1 MLSART
7 LLFFVLVFFMLILP
21 GLGQSGKPIIIR
33 DTDIAEGI
41 DEEQAREKKVQNPD
55 EAKKNIDIGNFYY
68 KRKNYVGAILRYL
81 TAIEYQP
88 DSDKAYK
95 SLVRAHK
102 SIVKAYDSIDRTP
115 ESIGKAEEKH
125 GRIAVAIDACTDF
138 LSVYPD
144 WIKSDELKNM
154 ITKLEE
160 ASSRFDN
167 P

>member
-7 LLFFVLVFFMLILP
+7 LLLFVPVFFMMIPP
-21 GLGQSGKPIIIR
+21 GLGQSGKPVIVR

-41 DEEQAREKKVQNPD
+41 DEEKERAPKVRNPD

-95 SLVRAHK
+95 SLVKAHE
-102 SIVKAYDSIDRTP
+102 SIVRAYASIDRTP
-115 ESIGKAEEKH
+115 ESLGKAEEKH
-125 GRIAVAIDACTDF
+125 GRIAVAIDAFTDF

-160 ASSRFDN
+160 TSSRLDN